1 MWHSSLEHWRPMEL
15 GDFFMMATWRLV
27 ACLEDDLL
35 WRRSIGHLGGGH

>member
-1 MWHSSLEHWRPMEL
+1 MEL

-35 WRRSIGHLGGGH
+35 WRSIGHLGGGH